1 MCGITGYYSFE
12 QEDAGVHKLNAIDKA
27 LHSIKHRGPDGQGI
41 FKNHKTA
48 LAHARLSILDISEAA
63 SQPFYSKDKRYVIVF
78 NGEIFNFN
86 NLKKELENQ
95 GVAFNSTS
103 DTEVLLELYIKEKEA
118 CLSKLNGF
126 FAFAVYDQETNDFF
140 IARDRYGEKPLL
152 YSLSEKGFAFGSE
165 MKSLL
170 PFQEELDL
178 DLTSCSIYSHLNYI
192 PAPHSVFQGINKLLP
207 GNYIKISGNKVS
219 KHSWYTINVE
229 NLNQDKVISY
239 DQACEKLVELLDTS
253 VKRRMISD
261 VPLGAFL
268 SGGIDSSVVVALASK
283 YTEKLNTYS
292 IGYVDEPLFDETKYA
307 KLVAEKYETNHTVFY
322 LTNEDLF
329 AHLFEFLDTIDEP
342 FADSSALAVY
352 ILCKETRK
360 HATVALSGDGADELF
375 GGYRKHQAEWRI
387 RNGGAKASIVKLLQ
401 PLWNVLPESRNSKAG
416 DLIRK
421 LKKFSDGTNLTD
433 KERYWKWCGY
443 SSKEYSDNLW
453 INTGEEKEFTDRKN
467 ACTSNIGETG
477 DMNEMLLNDMNLVLP
492 GDMLTKVDLMSMANG
507 LEVRPPFLDV
517 DLVDFAFS
525 LPADYK
531 VNGEGRKRIVQDAF
545 RHLLPEELYN
555 RPKQGFEVPL
565 LNWFRTDLDDLIFND
580 LLSKK
585 TIISQGLLNFSA
597 IEELKTELHSN
608 SPGDS
613 TAKIWALIVFQWW
626 WKKWMK

>member
-12 QEDAGVHKLNAIDKA
+12 KEGAGAEKLNAIDNA
-27 LHSIKHRGPDGQGI
+27 LHSIKHRGPDGQGV

-48 LAHARLSILDISEAA
+48 LAHARLSILDISDAA
-63 SQPFYSKDKRYVIVF
+63 SQPFYSIDKRYVLVF

-86 NLKKELENQ
+86 DLKKELVNQ
-95 GVAFNSTS
+95 GVTFNSTS

-118 CLSKLNGF
+118 CLPKLNGF
-126 FAFAVYDQETNDFF
+126 FAFAIYDHETDDLFV
-140 IARDRYGEKPLL
+140 ARDRYGEKPLL
-152 YSLSEKGFAFGSE
+152 YSQSEKGFAFGSE

-170 PFQEELDL
+170 PFQDDLEL

-192 PAPHSVFQGINKLLP
+192 PAPHSIFQGISKLLP
-207 GNYIKISGNKVS
+207 GNYIRISGNKVS
-219 KHSWYTINVE
+219 THSWYKIKVDKS
-229 NLNQDKVISY
+229 NLDTTLSY
-239 DQACEKLVELLDTS
+239 KQACNKLVDLMDAS

-268 SGGIDSSVVVALASK
+268 SGGIDSSVVVALASR

-292 IGYVDEPLFDETKYA
+292 IGYADEPLFDETKYA
-307 KLVAEKYETNHTVFY
+307 KLVAEKYNTNHTVFS
-322 LTNEDLF
+322 LTSQDLF
-329 AHLFEFLDTIDEP
+329 AHLFDFLDTLDEP

-360 HATVALSGDGADELF
+360 HVTVALSGDGADELF

-387 RNGGAKASIVKLLQ
+387 RNGGAKATLVKLLQ
-401 PLWNVLPESRNSKAG
+401 PFWKVLPESRNSKAG

-421 LKKFSDGTNLTD
+421 LKKFSDGSNLTD

-443 SSKEYSDNLW
+443 SSKEYSDSLW
-453 INTGEEKEFTDRKN
+453 INTGVEKDYSNRKI
-467 ACTSNIGETG
+467 AYISNIGDTG

-492 GDMLTKVDLMSMANG
+492 GDMLTKVDLMSMAHS

-517 DLVDFAFS
+517 ELVDFAFS

-565 LNWFRTDLDDLIFND
+565 LKWFRTDLNDLIFND
-580 LLSKK
+580 LLSEK
-585 TIISQGLLNFSA
+585 TILNQGLFKYSA
-597 IEELKTELHSN
+597 IEKLRGELHSN

-626 WKKWMK
+626 WRKWMK